1 MITIKSQREID
12 AMNRA
17 GDVLAGIHI
26 GLRDYQARCGHVG
39 SRGIC
44 P

>member
-26 GLRDYQARCGHVG
+26 GLRE
-39 SRGIC
+39 IIK
-44 P
+44 